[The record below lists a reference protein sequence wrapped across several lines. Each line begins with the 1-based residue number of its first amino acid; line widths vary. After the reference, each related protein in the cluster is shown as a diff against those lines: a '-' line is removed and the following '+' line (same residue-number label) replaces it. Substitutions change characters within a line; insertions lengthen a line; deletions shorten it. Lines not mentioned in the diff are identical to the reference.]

1 MAPNVN
7 WLRQCR
13 RAGLYE
19 RDKASCEK
27 GGLNLANLT
36 DELQIKAE
44 DNYRICVRR
53 GRDEETKPKKRQRKT
68 RPDDEREEES

>member
-1 MAPNVN
+1 MAAAV
-7 WLRQCR
+7 RQCR

-19 RDKASCEK
+19 QDKASYEK

-53 GRDEETKPKKRQRKT
+53 GRDEGTKPKKRRRKT
-68 RPDDEREEES
+68 RPDDEHEEES